1 MATQP
6 NPILQERRVA
16 LFYNNGQRSGI
27 RNWDRKM
34 ASSSA
39 SMKDPIVL
47 ANKPAVEYLA
57 SVLKKMTDRIEG
69 AGLNPRSLYK
79 IF

>member
-1 MATQP
+1 
-6 NPILQERRVA
+6 
-16 LFYNNGQRSGI
+16 
-27 RNWDRKM
+27 M